1 MNASLP
7 ILFISDLHLSGH
19 TTEFNDLFIE
29 KLSYWQKS
37 SGGLYILGDLFEA
50 WLGDDIVPCTLYPVL
65 AALKH
70 YSKEKPLYFM
80 AGNRDFLV
88 GSTFLQE
95 TGATWLP
102 DPSLIRIYG
111 RNLILSHGDMLCT
124 ADWKYQKFRLKV
136 RNPKWQQHILAKP
149 RLLRKLIGNL
159 YRHYSYMRGRKNFL
173 SSISNVTEQGLNQLQ
188 QHFKGAPYTIIHGHT
203 HQPTFHQ
210 ESYQDTPYERYVLP
224 DWRPG
229 VHGGLTLEQNGHFHY
244 FYF

>member
-1 MNASLP
+1 
-7 ILFISDLHLSGH
+7 
-19 TTEFNDLFIE
+19 
-29 KLSYWQKS
+29 
-37 SGGLYILGDLFEA
+37 
-50 WLGDDIVPCTLYPVL
+50 
-65 AALKH
+65 
-70 YSKEKPLYFM
+70 
-80 AGNRDFLV
+80 
-88 GSTFLQE
+88 
-95 TGATWLP
+95 
-102 DPSLIRIYG
+102 
-111 RNLILSHGDMLCT
+111 MLCT